1 MFSRVSGNLFIMI
14 LWVFSSGQ
22 SADFFGHHPSCDR
35 VAGATEDQ
43 RSLLIRWNV
52 AGTRGCAI
60 HISDDALTFDFSKMG
75 LAASFLGV
83 WHTTSYG
90 IMPDDFQNLKNLETT
105 GFFGRSPYYSVPSG
119 TTLFLLILYRPISKL
134 LASQGP
140 NSSQR
145 CSDTLCKSIMIGGWE
160 VNPLT

>member
-1 MFSRVSGNLFIMI
+1 MGFLRRL
-14 LWVFSSGQ
+14 L
-22 SADFFGHHPSCDR
+22 APP
-35 VAGATEDQ
+35 AGFEPVTC
-43 RSLLIRWNV
+43 R
-52 AGTRGCAI
+52 
-60 HISDDALTFDFSKMG
+60 
-75 LAASFLGV
+75 LGV

-145 CSDTLCKSIMIGGWE
+145 YSDTLCKSIMIGGWE
-160 VNPLT
+160 VNPQT

>member
-1 MFSRVSGNLFIMI
+1 MFL
-14 LWVFSSGQ
+14 
-22 SADFFGHHPSCDR
+22 A
-35 VAGATEDQ
+35 
-43 RSLLIRWNV
+43 SL
-52 AGTRGCAI
+52 RGFEPP
-60 HISDDALTFDFSKMG
+60 TYR
-75 LAASFLGV
+75 LGV

-145 CSDTLCKSIMIGGWE
+145 YSDTLCKSIMIGGWE
-160 VNPLT
+160 VNPQT

>member
-1 MFSRVSGNLFIMI
+1 MLERKFCIPYLPCFNQSNFS
-14 LWVFSSGQ
+14 Q
-22 SADFFGHHPSCDR
+22 AKEK
-35 VAGATEDQ
+35 TEPEMQ
-43 RSLLIRWNV
+43 KLRLHSV
-52 AGTRGCAI
+52 Y
-60 HISDDALTFDFSKMG
+60 
-75 LAASFLGV
+75 LARPKEFESPTCRLGV

-145 CSDTLCKSIMIGGWE
+145 YSDTLCKSIMIGGWE
-160 VNPLT
+160 VNPQT

>member
-1 MFSRVSGNLFIMI
+1 MPYCRLCAYYIRSGTIKIVCMQTDRQNRVDVSTGSGTLRKNAKMRPFQISGN
-14 LWVFSSGQ
+14 
-22 SADFFGHHPSCDR
+22 R
-35 VAGATEDQ
+35 
-43 RSLLIRWNV
+43 RNR
-52 AGTRGCAI
+52 
-60 HISDDALTFDFSKMG
+60 
-75 LAASFLGV
+75 LASPARFERAAFRLGV

-90 IMPDDFQNLKNLETT
+90 IMPDDFQYLKNLETT

-134 LASQGP
+134 LASQGS

-160 VNPLT
+160 VNPQT